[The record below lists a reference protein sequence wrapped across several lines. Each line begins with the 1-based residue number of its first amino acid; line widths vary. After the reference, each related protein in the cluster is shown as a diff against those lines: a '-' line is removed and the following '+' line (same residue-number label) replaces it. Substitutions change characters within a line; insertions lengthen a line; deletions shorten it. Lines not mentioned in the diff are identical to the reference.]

1 MPRLN
6 LHALLAVVCLL
17 VLLAGCASSPGVR
30 ELPENAR
37 MAEALFAEGDFR
49 SAAEAFLDA
58 ADGSRS
64 NRDYFR
70 LRAAEAWREEG
81 ELAAADRAL
90 EGISP
95 RSLSDDERLRLALL
109 QAELALAS
117 GAPGLA
123 LERLAQPAARVPSA
137 HRARFHELR
146 GQALEALQDPFAA
159 AVEYAQLDA
168 TLRGHER
175 SENATRIRALLS
187 GLGDR
192 ALEQGS
198 ATLAGGHPLQPYAA
212 RALTARGLAW
222 PERFLAQ
229 PGAPLDRQAPAS
241 ARQIALLLPQDGPL
255 RLAATSLRDGFMSAH
270 FAAVEPRPEIRLY
283 DSGQTPEEAVAAYRR
298 AVADGAER
306 VVGPL
311 SRDAVSALFG
321 EADLPVPLLALNR
334 SVNPLPPGHLSF
346 ALAPDEEAGAVA
358 ARLQQRGLRRVV
370 AVVGSDDSAQR
381 ALAGFTA
388 RHLQAGGELLGTVVI
403 PDDGVDYMDAIRRTL
418 EQAGLPTS
426 RPKDLSI
433 PHDPG
438 FDAVFLALRPGQ
450 ARLAVPQLRIFGITE
465 LPIFATSSINAV
477 EDGNRLD
484 RDLNGIEFSEVPWLV
499 GNLPGLP
506 RRSDLASKFD
516 SARGPAAR
524 LFAFGWDAYRLQAE
538 GVRYDASERQIDG
551 ATGRIRIDPFGEAR
565 REPGFAVFRNQRAR
579 LIDNGALIDDG
590 EPAR

>member
-1 MPRLN
+1 MPRPTLP
-6 LHALLAVVCLL
+6 ALILVCLL
-17 VLLAGCASSPGVR
+17 VVLAGCASSPGVR

-37 MAEALFAEGDFR
+37 AAEALFAEGDFR

-64 NRDYFR
+64 NRDFFR

-81 ELAAADRAL
+81 ELAAAGRAL
-90 EGISP
+90 DGVNP
-95 RSLSDDERLRLALL
+95 RALDEDERLRLALL
-109 QAELALAS
+109 QAELALATD
-117 GAPGLA
+117 APGLA
-123 LERLAQPAARVPSA
+123 LERLAQPAARLPA
-137 HRARFHELR
+137 RHRARFFELR

-168 TLRGHER
+168 QLSGAER
-175 SENATRIRALLS
+175 SENAARIRGLLS

-192 ALEQGS
+192 PLQQGS
-198 ATLAGGHPLQPYAA
+198 ATLPGGHPLQPYAA
-212 RALTARGLAW
+212 RALTARGLAL
-222 PERFLAQ
+222 PERFRAQ
-229 PGAPLDRQAPAS
+229 PSAAIAQPAPAS

-255 RLAATSLRDGFMSAH
+255 RLAASSLRDGFMAAH
-270 FAAVEPRPEIRLY
+270 FAASEPRPQIRLY
-283 DSGQTPEEAVAAYRR
+283 DSGQTPEEAVAAYRL
-298 AVADGAER
+298 AVAEGAER
-306 VVGPL
+306 VIGPL
-311 SRDAVSALFG
+311 SRDAVSAVFG
-321 EADLPVPLLALNR
+321 EPDLPVPLVALNR

-346 ALAPDEEAGAVA
+346 ALAPDEEAAAVA
-358 ARLQQRGLRRVV
+358 SRLQQRGLRRVV
-370 AVVGSDDSAQR
+370 AVIGADDSAQR

-388 RHLQAGGELLGTVVI
+388 RHLQAGGELLGTVAI
-403 PDDGVDYMDAIRRTL
+403 PDEGVDYMAAIRQTL
-418 EQAGLPTS
+418 THAGLPTS
-426 RPKDLSI
+426 RPKELSI

-499 GNLPGLP
+499 GDLPGLP
-506 RRSDLASKFD
+506 RRSELAAKFD

-524 LFAFGWDAYRLQAE
+524 LFAFGWDAYQLQAL
-538 GVRYDASERQIDG
+538 GVQYDGSERQFDG
-551 ATGRIRIDPFGEAR
+551 ATGQIRIDPFGEAR

-579 LIDNGALIDDG
+579 LIEAGALIDDG
-590 EPAR
+590 ESAR